1 MLRHFLLSL
10 FVIIS
15 IAGIAQPGKI
25 AEILKTPET
34 KIDYYDLAEAGS
46 WILYLPMEFG
56 KSAFTYGQEDAI
68 TKLKNADVARV
79 DLVYSD
85 YPARQDFGPLNKKR
99 FESLQKLLPLIFT
112 NSNIEFRKV
121 RQTIAKTKRTAEGL
135 QHGFF
140 IYFRPKPTKEET
152 AGEIKKLKEI
162 VRSTTAGSTD
172 KSGKPDSS
180 GIIWGCTISIV
191 VDTTGL
197 SGPGWDKVRE
207 MSNDGPTTV
216 EKWSVKDYIK
226 KGQEPPINAK
236 DYEGTDS
243 IYRVV
248 IGTCIDYSSEVFMYQ
263 TIDST
268 VSTVFK
274 RNSWKGAMVIA
285 DVTGSMYPYTGQLL
299 K

>member
-15 IAGIAQPGKI
+15 IGGIAQPGKI

-34 KIDYYDLAEAGS
+34 KIEYYELAEAGS

-152 AGEIKKLKEI
+152 
-162 VRSTTAGSTD
+162 
-172 KSGKPDSS
+172 
-180 GIIWGCTISIV
+180 
-191 VDTTGL
+191 
-197 SGPGWDKVRE
+197 
-207 MSNDGPTTV
+207 
-216 EKWSVKDYIK
+216 
-226 KGQEPPINAK
+226 
-236 DYEGTDS
+236 
-243 IYRVV
+243 
-248 IGTCIDYSSEVFMYQ
+248 
-263 TIDST
+263 
-268 VSTVFK
+268 
-274 RNSWKGAMVIA
+274 
-285 DVTGSMYPYTGQLL
+285 
-299 K
+299 